1 MRPGRRDHHPAL
13 TCAGR
18 RVYDEG
24 ETRRVGEERD
34 CLVVVTD
41 HERHECDR
49 VRHCCLALLH
59 DYTCTAFVKASV
71 AH

>member
-1 MRPGRRDHHPAL
+1 
-13 TCAGR
+13 
-18 RVYDEG
+18 
-24 ETRRVGEERD
+24 
-34 CLVVVTD
+34 
-41 HERHECDR
+41 